1 MTACN
6 GTIVNDTEMG
16 EVIQLQGDQR
26 KDVQEFLTDKKEGL
40 ELDAKTIKVRL
51 NKSPNRSFHNNPIRS
66 MASNPDITSRANPVS
81 YGDLL
86 WKSVK
91 PILPLG
97 FSSPV
102 LDTWI
107 GQS

>member
-51 NKSPNRSFHNNPIRS
+51 TKSHVRNF
-66 MASNPDITSRANPVS
+66 
-81 YGDLL
+81 LL
-86 WKSVK
+86 
-91 PILPLG
+91 
-97 FSSPV
+97 
-102 LDTWI
+102 TT
-107 GQS
+107 Q